1 MGKISAQELNSYSF
15 KPVYLGEPPQATK
28 QATPRK
34 IQQPV
39 QQTPVNIVHPK
50 QEFRYEEVYNDLFNL
65 SEDYMLVHCVSSDFK
80 LGAGIAK
87 VFNDRFNMSDKLEH
101 VLPFDAWD
109 GTGYCGIVN
118 MDRLFTLVPKEL
130 GIYRVANLVT
140 KEHYYD
146 KPTLYT
152 MQTALQDLRLQLH
165 MTYPEVKKL
174 GMPLIGCGLDKL
186 NWSDVSNLIKQVFY
200 DTELTITVCRL

>member
-1 MGKISAQELNSYSF
+1 MGKISAQDLNSYSF

-39 QQTPVNIVHPK
+39 QQTPVNNIQIK
-50 QEFRYEEVYNDLFNL
+50 QNFRYEEVYNDLFNL
-65 SEDYMLVHCVSSDFK
+65 SEDYMLVHCVSADFK

-87 VFNDRFNMSDKLEH
+87 VFNDRFNISDKLEH
-101 VLPFDAWD
+101 VLPFDAWE

-118 MDRLFTLVPKEL
+118 MDRLFSLVPKDL

-146 KPTLYT
+146 KPTLHT

-186 NWSDVSNLIKQVFY
+186 NWNDVSYLIKQVFY

>member
-1 MGKISAQELNSYSF
+1 MGKISAQDLNSYSV

-39 QQTPVNIVHPK
+39 QQTHVNTLHVK
-50 QEFRYEEVYNDLFNL
+50 QEFKYEEVYTDLFNL

-87 VFNDRFNMSDKLEH
+87 IFNDRFNMSDKLEH

-109 GTGYCGIVN
+109 NKGYCGIVN
-118 MDRLFTLVPKEL
+118 MDRLFTLVPKDL

-186 NWSDVSNLIKQVFY
+186 NWSDVSYLIKQVFY